1 MKLVLTVALF
11 SAALTSGALA
21 QQSVPQPAEVA
32 TPAQTGPDAPA
43 SKEDVEAYL
52 QVTHAREMTA
62 KMVDAM
68 VKPMHQMLHEEYLK
82 NKDKLPADFEART
95 NKQLDELL
103 KDMPFDEM
111 FDAMVPSYQKH
122 FTKGD
127 LNALVTF
134 YSSPTGQKILNQMPQ
149 IMAEAMQSMMPIM
162 QKYMVTVQQHMQEE
176 VAQMLK
182 QAAPRGEKTAPPSAN

>member
-162 QKYMVTVQQHMQEE
+162 QKYIVTVQQHMQEE